1 LDEGDITLLK
11 KYGKGAY
18 AETIKEIEE
27 ENKKLITKISKLCG
41 IKESDT
47 GLSLP
52 STWDLVS
59 DKKLLS
65 E

>member
-1 LDEGDITLLK
+1 MDEGDITLLK